1 MKNLSWLLFVFCLP
15 FAASGRNAAL
25 IIDHTCTD
33 LWQIPDYWLDQARAQ
48 FRIGYGHTSH
58 GSQLVSG
65 MENFRGAEGSRYYY
79 TSASWGLNPGYFLND
94 EWGNAGGAGDLGHNG
109 DLSWRDATVSML
121 AEPDNDRNVV
131 IWSWCGG
138 VSDNDEAGIN
148 AYLQAMHALETNYP
162 GVIFI
167 YMTGHLDG
175 TGTNGNLHVRN
186 NQIRNFCRANNKVLF
201 DFADIE
207 SYNPDGEEFLSRFA
221 LDTCEYDSNGDE
233 NPWGDQNWAVN
244 WAAAHPTHWLNVADS
259 SCVDCGCAHSVYLN
273 CNLKGAAFWWM
284 MARLAGWPGGPEGA
298 EIRCAGSLVQLG
310 WHSLCTGTVYEVLG
324 TGSLAPTASWASVAS
339 FTNRG
344 GHTNTSIYA
353 MPSGPDNFFY
363 RLKRK

>member
-1 MKNLSWLLFVFCLP
+1 MKNLLLLP
-15 FAASGRNAAL
+15 IVLIALSAAEGRDAPL

-109 DLSWRDATVSML
+109 DLSWRDATIAML

-131 IWSWCGG
+131 MWSWCGG
-138 VSDNDEAGIN
+138 VSDNDEVGIN

-175 TGTNGNLHVRN
+175 GGTNGNLHLRN
-186 NQIRNFCRANNKVLF
+186 NQIRAFCRANNKVLF

-207 SYNPDGEEFLSRFA
+207 SYNPDGEEFLSRYA
-221 LDTCEYDSNGDE
+221 LDTCEYDSNGDG

-259 SCVDCGCAHSVYLN
+259 SCVDCGCAHSVYVN
-273 CNLKGAAFWWM
+273 CNLKGTAFWWM
-284 MARLAGWPGGPEGA
+284 MTRLAGWPGSPESA
-298 EIRCAGSLVQLG
+298 EIRCAGDQVQLD
-310 WHSLCTGTVYEVLG
+310 WQSLCTGTVYEVLG
-324 TGSLAPTASWASVAS
+324 TDSLAPTASWSAVAS
-339 FTNRG
+339 FTNRS
-344 GHTNTSIYA
+344 GHTNTCTYG
-353 MPSGPDNFFY
+353 MPSGPEGYFY
-363 RLKRK
+363 RLKKK